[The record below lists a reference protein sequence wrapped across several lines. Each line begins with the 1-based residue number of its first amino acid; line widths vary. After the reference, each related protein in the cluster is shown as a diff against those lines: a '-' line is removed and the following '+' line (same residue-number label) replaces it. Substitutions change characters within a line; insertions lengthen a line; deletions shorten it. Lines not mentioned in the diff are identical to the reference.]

1 MIKIKICGITN
12 LTDGLV
18 CQNLGVDYIGFV
30 FAPSPRRVSPAA
42 AAGIAGAL
50 KGKGPELAGVF
61 VNEKED
67 VIKKTA
73 DLCSLDVIQLHGEEP
88 ASFCGKFAGRK
99 VFKAFRV
106 KNEND
111 LHAME
116 DYRVDALL
124 VDSFVRGKHGG
135 TGKTLSLEL
144 AAKAAALGKNII
156 LSGGLSPENV
166 GSYID
171 AIDFF
176 GVDVSS
182 GVEAGPGRKDE
193 NKIKRFVNAVRGGGN
208 D

>member
-12 LTDGLV
+12 LPDGLA

-30 FAPSPRRVSPAA
+30 FAPSPRRISPAD
-42 AAGIAGAL
+42 AAGIADAL
-50 KGKGPELAGVF
+50 KQGGTEFVGVF

-67 VIKKTA
+67 VIKKIA
-73 DLCSLDVIQLHGEEP
+73 DLCSLDVVQLHGDEP

-99 VFKAFRV
+99 IFKAFRV

-124 VDSFVRGKHGG
+124 VDSFVRGKYGG
-135 TGKTLSLEL
+135 TGKTLPLEL
-144 AAKAAALGKNII
+144 AAKAAASGKNII

-171 AIDFF
+171 VINFF
-176 GVDVSS
+176 GVDASS
-182 GVEAGPGRKDE
+182 GVEAGPGKKDE
-193 NKIKRFVNAVRGGGN
+193 NKIKRFVNAVRGCGN